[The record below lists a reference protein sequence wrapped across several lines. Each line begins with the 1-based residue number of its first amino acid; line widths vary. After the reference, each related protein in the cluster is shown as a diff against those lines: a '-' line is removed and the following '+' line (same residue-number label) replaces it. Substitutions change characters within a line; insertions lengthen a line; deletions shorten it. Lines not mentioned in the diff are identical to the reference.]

1 MPRNLPDLKSLLS
14 EIRRCDLCASDLPL
28 GPRPVVRASAKAKVL
43 IVGQAPGTRVHET
56 GVPWNDRSGDQL
68 RDWLALDKNVFY
80 DKSRVA
86 IMPMGFCYPGVEA
99 RGGDKPPRSEC
110 APTWHDLLLP
120 QMLGVEVVLL
130 VGMYAQRH
138 YLGGRRQRT
147 LTDTVAAWRDYAPRH
162 IPLPHPS
169 WRNTHW
175 RKKNPWFE
183 VDVVPMVRDRVAELV

>member
-1 MPRNLPDLKSLLS
+1 
-14 EIRRCDLCASDLPL
+14 
-28 GPRPVVRASAKAKVL
+28 
-43 IVGQAPGTRVHET
+43 
-56 GVPWNDRSGDQL
+56 QL

>member
-1 MPRNLPDLKSLLS
+1 MPRNLPDLDVLLAD
-14 EIRRCDLCASDLPL
+14 IRRCDLCAADLPL
-28 GPRPVVRASAKAKVL
+28 GPNPVVRASVTAKLL

-56 GVPWNDRSGDQL
+56 GIPWNDRSGDQL
-68 RDWLALDKNVFY
+68 RDWLALDKDVFY
-80 DKSRVA
+80 DESRVA

-99 RGGDKPPRSEC
+99 RGGDKPPRPEC
-110 APTWHDLLLP
+110 APAWHDLLLP
-120 QMLGVEVVLL
+120 QMLAVEVVLL

-138 YLGGRRQRT
+138 YLGGKRKRT

-169 WRNTHW
+169 WRNNHW

-183 VDVVPMVRDRVAELV
+183 GDVVPMLRNRVSGVL

>member
-1 MPRNLPDLKSLLS
+1 
-14 EIRRCDLCASDLPL
+14 
-28 GPRPVVRASAKAKVL
+28 
-43 IVGQAPGTRVHET
+43 
-56 GVPWNDRSGDQL
+56 
-68 RDWLALDKNVFY
+68 
-80 DKSRVA
+80 
-86 IMPMGFCYPGVEA
+86 
-99 RGGDKPPRSEC
+99 
-110 APTWHDLLLP
+110 LLLP